1 MNLKRDYLKGTTL
14 KELASDYK
22 MDRKTVRVR
31 LLQMG
36 VYKPKPRELVQILKS
51 HGIKQ
56 DKIASLLGLG
66 LKYVYQVPNIP
77 KAVVSLIGKP
87 LPTGPI
93 WTVSTNH
100 VFCEIG
106 DFTLGLPIVADPSPE
121 HFSVWSINEVD

>member
-1 MNLKRDYLKGTTL
+1 MSLKRDYLKGATL
-14 KELASDYK
+14 KELAHDYN

-66 LKYVYQVPNIP
+66 LKYVYQVPTIA
-77 KAVVSLIGKP
+77 KAVIHNSGKP
-87 LPTGPI
+87 LPSGPV

-106 DFTLGLPIVADPSPE
+106 DFTLGLPIVENHE
-121 HFSVWSINEVD
+121 HFSLWTLADTD